1 MSASTFRGGCL
12 VNRLP
17 RSMASAVG
25 GIALLF
31 FIGSGAAR
39 AADTAWVGGT
49 SGAWTTSGNWSAGV
63 PTGGDNAQ
71 LLGGPAT
78 VISLTGTTL
87 QANQLQVW
95 NGGNY
100 ELAGSGT
107 ATLAL
112 ADQLY
117 VFSDPTAAS
126 LKLSG
131 PLLVTS
137 PNGSLGT
144 GAGDVGSTLRVGG
157 GGASLQIA
165 NEFNVGYDG
174 ANGLLEVQ
182 GGGSVQAARL
192 VVGNLATA
200 TSHDLNVLGG
210 AVTATTGLIVGNLGG
225 GNTATVASGSLTV
238 TGTLGTDIGTGAVAS
253 SNQLAVTGGVFTSTA
268 GLIVGR
274 GGSSNSFTVSNGG
287 VATTGQARIGL
298 LSSADSNLAL
308 VSGTGSQWTANGTV
322 RVGSA
327 GDNNTL
333 GIDDGGVVTVAGPNR
348 NLWIGYEGS
357 STGNEVWVKGAGSV
371 LDVSGVGSEIVV
383 SGTTTGSNKLSILNS
398 GSVSASSVQL
408 GPTGSLL
415 LGSGG
420 ALPGTQQPG
429 TLRADATI
437 HGNAGPGGT
446 SLVAVSH
453 TLADY
458 VFPNVMS
465 GQLDFLNFVDGK
477 TTLTGSSTYTG
488 ETTLLSGTLALGPSA
503 SIASSGTI
511 SLETGAAVL
520 DVSAVS
526 GGFHLAAAQ
535 SLFGIG
541 TVIGPVTADAGSTVA
556 AGLGVSIGT
565 LGMVGGF
572 TLQGTLEVDV
582 LGSQIDLIDAS
593 SGVLTLGPTSSL
605 IITSYLPDPSG
616 LVLATYSSLVGTFGT
631 VTGLPLG
638 YLLDYNYLGG
648 NQIAIVPVPEIDPAG
663 MGSVFALL
671 AGALGVVEQRRRRK
685 RA

>member
-1 MSASTFRGGCL
+1 MSMSTVRGGCL
-12 VNRLP
+12 VTRRP

-25 GIALLF
+25 GVALLF
-31 FIGSGAAR
+31 FIGGGASR

-63 PTGGDNAQ
+63 PTAGDNAQ
-71 LLGGPAT
+71 LLGGSAT

-95 NGGNY
+95 SGATY
-100 ELAGSGT
+100 ELVGSGT

-112 ADQLY
+112 GDQLY
-117 VFSDPTAAS
+117 VFSDPTASS

-144 GAGDVGSTLRVGG
+144 GGGDVGSTLRVGG

-174 ANGLLEVQ
+174 ANSLLEVQ
-182 GGGSVQAARL
+182 GGGSVQAAQL

-200 TSHDLNVLGG
+200 TSHDLSMSGG

-225 GNTATVASGSLTV
+225 GNTATVSGGALTV
-238 TGTLGTDIGTGAVAS
+238 TGSLGTDIGTGAGAS
-253 SNQLAVTGGVFTSTA
+253 SNQLAVTGGVFSSTA

-274 GGSSNSFTVSNGG
+274 AGSSNTFTVSNGG

-298 LSSADSNLAL
+298 LSSADSNFAL

-322 RVGSA
+322 RVGAA

-333 GIDDGGVVTVAGPNR
+333 GIDQGGVVTVSGPNR

-371 LDVSGVGSEIVV
+371 LDVSGAGSEIVV

-398 GSVSASSVQL
+398 GSVSASSVQI

-415 LGSGG
+415 FGSGG
-420 ALPGTQQPG
+420 ALPGTEQPG
-429 TLRADATI
+429 FLRADATI
-437 HGNAGPGGT
+437 NGNAGPGGT

-453 TLADY
+453 TLANY
-458 VFPNVMS
+458 VLPNVMS
-465 GQLDFLNFVDGK
+465 GRLDFLNFVDGK
-477 TTLTGSSTYTG
+477 TTLTGSNTYTG

-511 SLETGAAVL
+511 SLETGASVL

-526 GGFHLAAAQ
+526 GGFHLASGQ
-535 SLFGIG
+535 SLFGLG
-541 TVIGPVTADAGSTVA
+541 KVIGPVTADAGSTVA

-565 LGMVGGF
+565 LEMVGGF
-572 TLQGTLEVDV
+572 TLLGTLEVDV
-582 LGSQIDLIDAS
+582 LGSQIDLIDGS
-593 SGVLTLGPTSSL
+593 SGVLTLGPSSSL
-605 IITSYLPDPSG
+605 IITSFLPDPSG

-631 VTGLPLG
+631 VTGMPVG
-638 YLLDYNYLGG
+638 YYLDYNYLGG
-648 NQIAIVPVPEIDPAG
+648 NQIAIAPIPEIDPAG
-663 MGSVFALL
+663 MGSVVALL
-671 AGALGVVEQRRRRK
+671 TGALGLFEQRRRRK
-685 RA
+685 RS